1 VTWITYKHYKQK
13 TIQSEEF
20 QEQFGTLVEGMN
32 LSTTI
37 GVFWNSLILIRW
49 SVTNLVILLIA
60 DHPEFQILL
69 LLVLSAASQG
79 CQLVGHPLEK
89 DIDHW
94 ASLFGEFMV
103 SAYLYVM
110 LMLTDFHAEENLSR
124 DSQGQVLVIIVAIS
138 VLVNILK
145 FFYQIIN
152 ECRLLSKRRQLRL
165 EMERRERERLE

>member
-1 VTWITYKHYKQK
+1 
-13 TIQSEEF
+13 
-20 QEQFGTLVEGMN
+20 MN
-32 LSTTI
+32 LTTTT

-49 SVTNLVILLIA
+49 GITNLIMLIVT

-79 CQLVGHPLEK
+79 FQLVGHPLDK
-89 DIDHW
+89 DIDHR

-124 DSQGQVLVIIVAIS
+124 D
-138 VLVNILK
+138 
-145 FFYQIIN
+145 
-152 ECRLLSKRRQLRL
+152 
-165 EMERRERERLE
+165 

>member
-1 VTWITYKHYKQK
+1 MLLPTTCLAVILVTWITYKNYKEK
-13 TIQSEEF
+13 SIKSEEF
-20 QEQFGTLVEGMN
+20 QERFGTLVEGMN
-32 LSTTI
+32 LTTTT
-37 GVFWNSLILIRW
+37 GVFWNALILIRW
-49 SVTNLVILLIA
+49 SITNLIMLIVT

-89 DIDHW
+89 DIDHR

-124 DSQGQVLVIIVAIS
+124 D
-138 VLVNILK
+138 
-145 FFYQIIN
+145 
-152 ECRLLSKRRQLRL
+152 
-165 EMERRERERLE
+165 